1 MKFRIYR
8 GVFILI
14 ILLICGYVFLLMRN
28 TDTEPVKVYKTDIE
42 PTYKASNKL
51 SETNESEQGK
61 VILSN
66 GEHINDRT
74 TVTFTAKHINGYLE
88 QSTKIKGFTKDK
100 AILIAVENKIDS
112 MTATI
117 IGAIPMPIDASI
129 RALIESKTDDPI
141 ARSVIKK
148 TLTSKG
154 KGHTGFTVGIT
165 VEDDSRET
173 GQSKEIED
181 FPVGRSIVI
190 GFHNKDDPTMKL
202 SIASFMMPIDTI
214 RALTDKMEYDR

>member
-1 MKFRIYR
+1 MKYYV
-8 GVFILI
+8 GTI
-14 ILLICGYVFLLMRN
+14 ILVVLVIVGLFYVLQLDDNKEVGKTN
-28 TDTEPVKVYKTDIE
+28 TAQQPKTNDKVVHPVKEVSVLT
-42 PTYKASNKL
+42 
-51 SETNESEQGK
+51 
-61 VILSN
+61 
-66 GEHINDRT
+66 EHINERT
-74 TVTFTAKHINGYLE
+74 TITFTAKHINGYLK

-129 RALIESKTDDPI
+129 RALIESETDDPI

-181 FPVGRSIVI
+181 FPVGGSIVI

-202 SIASFMMPIDTI
+202 SIASFMMPIDTTI